1 LAKVI
6 SDSNLLDSQKYAQSA
21 EYLKGVE
28 YLRESTAPSIK
39 PPTIDVSTSIQP
51 ATEIFIG
58 VSTKKGTF
66 ALMPALPSMK
76 TPNTAFQ
83 HNLADSVGPGDIL
96 KEKIEHAPSD
106 LKSDLS
112 YSQVNEFGSLH
123 GELDK
128 ILTYVS
134 GKTHEYT
141 KG

>member
-6 SDSNLLDSQKYAQSA
+6 SDSDLLDSQKYARSA

-83 HNLADSVGPGDIL
+83 HNLAGSVGPGDTL
-96 KEKIEHAPSD
+96 EEKTEHADDD

-112 YSQVNEFGSLH
+112 YSQVKEFCNLYN
-123 GELDK
+123 ELDK
-128 ILTYVS
+128 IIYYIS
-134 GKTHEYT
+134 GKTGEYQ